1 MRTYTSY
8 ASKRT
13 SDTVAS
19 IEDLQMLMPRRGL
32 TDADAS
38 MEGFRC

>member
-8 ASKRT
+8 ASKKT

-19 IEDLQMLMPRRGL
+19 IEDLQMLMPRWRAS
-32 TDADAS
+32 DADAS
-38 MEGFRC
+38 DEDL